1 MGTLPSGRASLKRQ
15 RGTLSRIQDL
25 SLQKP
30 NKTLPLCSDREADF
44 LRGEVFVL
52 REESPSLY
60 DRIQERNL
68 ARQYDLL
75 TNCTEIGIIQRVRAF
90 DKYMLWSLNAAAVA
104 NISQFGG
111 RFREEP
117 IYLQGHAP
125 PHFSQ
130 VNHLMDQFIS
140 TVQENWF
147 AWSETVLASYVLW
160 RLNWIHPFI
169 EGNGRTA
176 RAACYYTLCAKFR
189 GLPGGKIIVPER
201 IRHDREPYYEALREA
216 DQAWH
221 NGELRFPKM
230 EAYLARLLDEQVMD
244 MPLPSSGETQTRPFG
259 DNSN

>member
-1 MGTLPSGRASLKRQ
+1 M
-15 RGTLSRIQDL
+15 
-25 SLQKP
+25 
-30 NKTLPLCSDREADF
+30 
-44 LRGEVFVL
+44 FVL
-52 REESPSLY
+52 EEENKILY
-60 DRIQERNL
+60 DKIQERNL

-75 TNCTEIGIIQRVRAF
+75 INCIEIGIVQGVRAF
-90 DKYMLWSLNAAAVA
+90 VKYMLWSLNAAAVS

-117 IYLQGHAP
+117 IYLKDYIP

-130 VNHLMDQFIS
+130 VPHLMDQFIS

-147 AWSETVLASYVLW
+147 VWTEYILASYVLW

-176 RAACYYTLCAKFR
+176 RAACYYTLCAKFG

-201 IRHDREPYYEALREA
+201 IRFDRAPYCDALREA

-244 MPLPSSGETQTRPFG
+244 FPLAQNGKAQTPPFEPTI
-259 DNSN
+259 SN

>member
-1 MGTLPSGRASLKRQ
+1 
-15 RGTLSRIQDL
+15 
-25 SLQKP
+25 
-30 NKTLPLCSDREADF
+30 
-44 LRGEVFVL
+44 VFVL
-52 REESPSLY
+52 EEENRILY
-60 DRIQERNL
+60 DRIQEHNL

-75 TNCTEIGIIQRVRAF
+75 INCIEIGIYQGVRAF
-90 DKYMLWSLNAAAVA
+90 DKYMLWSLNAAAVS

-117 IYLQGHAP
+117 IYLQDYTP

-130 VNHLMDQFIS
+130 VPHLMDQFIS

-147 AWSETVLASYVLW
+147 VWSEYVLASYVLW

-176 RAACYYTLCAKFR
+176 RAACYYALCAKFR

-201 IRHDREPYYEALREA
+201 IRYEREPYYEALREA

-230 EAYLARLLDEQVMD
+230 EAYLFRLLDEQVMD
-244 MPLPSSGETQTRPFG
+244 MPLPKSDEAQTPPFKPT
-259 DNSN
+259 NSN